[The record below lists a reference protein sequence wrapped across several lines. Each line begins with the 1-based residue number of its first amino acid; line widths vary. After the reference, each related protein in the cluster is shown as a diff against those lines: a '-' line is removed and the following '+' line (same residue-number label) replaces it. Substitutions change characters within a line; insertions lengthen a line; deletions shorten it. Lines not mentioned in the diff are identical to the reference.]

1 MGSLFSERGL
11 SPWKLGSREGWIVS
25 HNRLGLGD
33 WKLTLPPIVSQ
44 PLVNMAQTSVL
55 MPIQWET
62 KSYRNQIPNLPCTR
76 QLVHLPSNPQFSI
89 FHVWP
94 AAGKVILYR
103 ALMWMWLE
111 RFWFLSPILSQLERS
126 TKEVVRESWWKSDNW
141 NTVGKMAWVGMYLS
155 NRRAISVTATVFWMG
170 DYKIEVNTLVKTWMA
185 LLAEIIFQ
193 GSTEEILWQY

>member
-1 MGSLFSERGL
+1 MFWCQFSEKQRVTEIKSQISHAL
-11 SPWKLGSREGWIVS
+11 DNLYTSP
-25 HNRLGLGD
+25 
-33 WKLTLPPIVSQ
+33 
-44 PLVNMAQTSVL
+44 A
-55 MPIQWET
+55 
-62 KSYRNQIPNLPCTR
+62 
-76 QLVHLPSNPQFSI
+76 NPQFSI